1 MAMAQNTIL
10 RNILDTAQKR
20 NFFYYIHLN
29 IMIFFQEKMW
39 VTELIS
45 LVSAILKSH

>member
-1 MAMAQNTIL
+1 MAMAQNTTQKYL
-10 RNILDTAQKR
+10 RYCSEKD
-20 NFFYYIHLN
+20 FFLLHLN